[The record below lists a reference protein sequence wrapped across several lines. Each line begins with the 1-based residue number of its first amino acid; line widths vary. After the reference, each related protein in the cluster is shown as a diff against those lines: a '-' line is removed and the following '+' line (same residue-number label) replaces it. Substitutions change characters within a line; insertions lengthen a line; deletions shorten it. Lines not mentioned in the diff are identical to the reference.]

1 MTRTGARVTQI
12 ALVLAAWF
20 SFFALL
26 GLLTATLSADRGFQF
41 GPVELGGALLWT
53 ALTFAIL
60 AYHRYLRARIQ
71 NLLVLAAAH
80 LPLLV
85 VASFSDAWTTDW
97 AMRTFA
103 HSSSK
108 LGILGLAVYYLD
120 FDLVAYAAVVAIAEI
135 GLVRRVLAARQRQA
149 ERLERSIARA
159 RLDYL
164 EAQLQPHFL
173 FNSLGAVSELAYDS
187 PATATRVLHQLA
199 SIFRTALGRKTDE
212 ITLGEEIVGIEP
224 YLDIQRIRFADW
236 LTIDYRIDDRAVD
249 CMVPRFVL
257 QPLIENAIRHGL
269 SGRHAAGTI
278 EISGTVADDTLVIRV
293 SDNGVGLVVE
303 SSARGHGIGLAN
315 VRDRLRILYGDDESL
330 SLTSNETG
338 GAISELRIPVR
349 RRSSSATPADASEP
363 QIVESLRTLR
373 MPTLFRHRALA
384 SVLFWIAAG
393 LIWTQQSFVYLSIRG
408 RLGSAT
414 WTSIAITDM
423 CSAAVWAL
431 LAPIVLHLTTVFPL
445 RRSGLAW
452 RSVIYAVFATLI
464 VAIHHLLW
472 QRVVAPNRAV
482 FTLQNEMSLVVGF
495 LIVCVLIAIGH
506 RDLLRA
512 WLRDRESSAERLRA
526 ELDEARQRAEKLQQ
540 IPPVLLRSLD
550 GIADTARRDP
560 ALTEQ
565 QLTRLADY
573 LRLSLECT
581 DARGITPERERALAA
596 AVAELEAIGAC
607 PVTLSA

>member
-1 MTRTGARVTQI
+1 MTPAGARVTQAARVLTAWLAFI
-12 ALVLAAWF
+12 ALLC
-20 SFFALL
+20 
-26 GLLTATLSADRGFQF
+26 LLTTTLSAERGFEF

-71 NLLVLAAAH
+71 NLLLLAAAH

-85 VASFSDAWTTDW
+85 LASLSDAWTT
-97 AMRTFA
+97 ASAVRVFS
-103 HSSSK
+103 HSESK
-108 LGILGLAVYYLD
+108 LGILGLVVYYLD

-173 FNSLGAVSELAYDS
+173 FNSLGAVSELAYDA

-236 LTIDYRIDDRAVD
+236 LTIDYRIDDHAVD

-278 EISGTVADDTLVIRV
+278 EISATVIEDTLVIRV
-293 SDNGVGLVVE
+293 ADNGVGLVDT

-330 SLTSNETG
+330 TLNSNADG
-338 GAISELRIPVR
+338 GAVSELRIPAR
-349 RRSSSATPADASEP
+349 QRSAATPVDASEP
-363 QIVESLRTLR
+363 QIVESLRALR
-373 MPTLFRHRALA
+373 MPKLFRHRGLTMAA
-384 SVLFWIAAG
+384 IWIAAG
-393 LIWTQQSFVYLSIRG
+393 LVWTQQSFIYLSIRE
-408 RLGSAT
+408 RLGTAT
-414 WTSIAITDM
+414 WTSIAINDM

-431 LAPIVLHLTTVFPL
+431 LTPIVLHLTAVFPL
-445 RRSGLAW
+445 RRRGLAW
-452 RSVIYAVFATLI
+452 RASAYAVFAGLV
-464 VAIHHLLW
+464 VAIHHLVW
-472 QRVVAPNRAV
+472 QRVVAPGRSV

-495 LIVCVLIAIGH
+495 LIVCVVIAIGH

-526 ELDEARQRAEKLQQ
+526 ELDEARQRAVKLQQ

-573 LRLSLECT
+573 LRLALECT

-607 PVTLSA
+607 SVSLSA